1 MKVLGSIEKMSLFT
15 SIFFLAFG
23 VGLIVDG
30 KKVYQDQL
38 RASKRVDF
46 KSTLSPYKKTPTQL

>member
-23 VGLIVDG
+23 IGLIVDG
-30 KKVYQDQL
+30 KKVYQEQL
-38 RASKRVDF
+38 RASKRVDY
-46 KSTLSPYKKTPTQL
+46 KSTLSPYRK